1 MPYQPRPARIRV
13 VEEPRELRSDP
24 LKLTGSQRENA
35 RRYLSGELIRALG
48 GVEKYWRPGY
58 DNPSLLAEGGSSSE
72 FKLVGPGR
80 APPLNGPDFYTLRF
94 KTRPTLIG
102 AESGVFHLHAHQ
114 LVMREEAFDTA
125 VAHLRAEG
133 LCCENCA
140 EHPRG
145 PRMFSKTNEHGLPKG
160 ERCYL
165 NEVIRN
171 PLGLW
176 VTQAF
181 MVVKAKD
188 VPDEYV
194 RVALTLF
201 DRAVAYPIDNE

>member
-1 MPYQPRPARIRV
+1 V
-13 VEEPRELRSDP
+13 LRS
-24 LKLTGSQRENA
+24 
-35 RRYLSGELIRALG
+35 IG
-48 GVEKYWRPGY
+48 GP
-58 DNPSLLAEGGSSSE
+58 DTTTPSLLAEGGSGGE
-72 FKLVGPGR
+72 FKLVGPGC
-80 APPLNGPDFYTLRF
+80 APLEYPPDFYTLRF

-114 LVMREEAFDTA
+114 IVMREEAFETA
-125 VAHLRAEG
+125 LAHLRAES

-145 PRMFSKTNEHGLPKG
+145 PFMFSETNKHRLPKG

-165 NEVIRN
+165 NEVIRA
-171 PLGLW
+171 PLPIW
-176 VTQAF
+176 VTHAF

-188 VPDEYV
+188 VPDEHV